1 MKDATPLFLGVA
13 LIATLMF
20 YQVNSTEELASC
32 RAEYQGFKDGV
43 IYGKQKP

>member
-1 MKDATPLFLGVA
+1 MKDATPLLLGVA

-20 YQVNSTEELASC
+20 YSANPISELAKC

-43 IYGKQKP
+43 IYGK

>member
-13 LIATLMF
+13 LIATLSF
-20 YQVNSTEELASC
+20 YQWQHNNELSKC

-43 IYGKQKP
+43 MYGK

>member
-13 LIATLMF
+13 LIATLWF
-20 YQVNSTEELASC
+20 YQVQPSEQLAKC

-43 IYGKQKP
+43 IYGK